1 MKAIIKRIKQTF
13 GGGRLSQVVYVDVL
27 FTLNL
32 FVNYLLLLSGACL
45 LREKAKRWRL
55 LLGAALGAV
64 YSLIIFAPELPNFL
78 SILIKVIFCVTIV
91 LAAYPVHGL
100 RHFGKLTACFLAAN
114 FIFAGFMMGIWLLFR
129 PKGMVYQNGAVYF
142 DIRVTVLIV
151 TAIVCYGLT
160 VLFSKLF
167 RRHAPENRIYTLQVE
182 LDGCRLCTQA
192 LLDTGNRLSD
202 CFSDTPVIL
211 LEYARVKTLLPPELR
226 SFFRERPSALHAPPE
241 AASLGFRLIPYHTV
255 GGTGLLPAFRPEK
268 VIISDAHMQ
277 FEKKDV
283 LIAVVNDRLAAGEYG
298 ALLNERLVQGGIQD
312 GIYYQE
318 HTT

>member
-55 LLGAALGAV
+55 LLGAALGAG

-142 DIRVTVLIV
+142 DISVTVLIV

-182 LDGCRLCTQA
+182 LNGCRLCTQA

-211 LEYARVKTLLPPELR
+211 LEYARVKTLLPP
-226 SFFRERPSALHAPPE
+226 
-241 AASLGFRLIPYHTV
+241 ASLGFRLIPYHTV

>member
-1 MKAIIKRIKQTF
+1 
-13 GGGRLSQVVYVDVL
+13 
-27 FTLNL
+27 
-32 FVNYLLLLSGACL
+32 
-45 LREKAKRWRL
+45 
-55 LLGAALGAV
+55 
-64 YSLIIFAPELPNFL
+64 
-78 SILIKVIFCVTIV
+78 
-91 LAAYPVHGL
+91 
-100 RHFGKLTACFLAAN
+100 
-114 FIFAGFMMGIWLLFR
+114 MGSE
-129 PKGMVYQNGAVYF
+129 MC
-142 DIRVTVLIV
+142 IRDS
-151 TAIVCYGLT
+151 
-160 VLFSKLF
+160 SKLF

-182 LDGCRLCTQA
+182 LNGCRLCTQA

>member
-1 MKAIIKRIKQTF
+1 M
-13 GGGRLSQVVYVDVL
+13 SQVVYVDVL

-64 YSLIIFAPELPNFL
+64 YSLIIF
-78 SILIKVIFCVTIV
+78 

-142 DIRVTVLIV
+142 DISVTVLIV

-182 LDGCRLCTQA
+182 LNGCRLCTQA

>member
-64 YSLIIFAPELPNFL
+64 YSLIIFAPELPNL
-78 SILIKVIFCVTIV
+78 
-91 LAAYPVHGL
+91 
-100 RHFGKLTACFLAAN
+100 
-114 FIFAGFMMGIWLLFR
+114 
-129 PKGMVYQNGAVYF
+129 
-142 DIRVTVLIV
+142 
-151 TAIVCYGLT
+151 
-160 VLFSKLF
+160 LFSKLF

-182 LDGCRLCTQA
+182 LNGCRLCTQA

>member
-64 YSLIIFAPELPNFL
+64 YSLIIFAPEL
-78 SILIKVIFCVTIV
+78 
-91 LAAYPVHGL
+91 

-142 DIRVTVLIV
+142 DISVTVLIV

>member
-142 DIRVTVLIV
+142 DISVTVLIV

-167 RRHAPENRIYTLQVE
+167 GAM
-182 LDGCRLCTQA
+182 RLKIGFTRCK
-192 LLDTGNRLSD
+192 LS
-202 CFSDTPVIL
+202 SMVVV
-211 LEYARVKTLLPPELR
+211 YARR
-226 SFFRERPSALHAPPE
+226 RC
-241 AASLGFRLIPYHTV
+241 LIRAIVY
-255 GGTGLLPAFRPEK
+255 
-268 VIISDAHMQ
+268 
-277 FEKKDV
+277 
-283 LIAVVNDRLAAGEYG
+283 LIALAI
-298 ALLNERLVQGGIQD
+298 RR
-312 GIYYQE
+312 
-318 HTT
+318 